1 MKMPKLTID
10 NKDYYTDDFNKEQM
24 SAYNEMTSARS
35 EMQRMDYL
43 MRLLDERTKALASF
57 IITEANKQEEP
68 DETKTSE

>member
-1 MKMPKLTID
+1 MPKLTID
-10 NKDYYTDDFNKEQM
+10 DKDYYTEDFNKEQM
-24 SAYNEMTSARS
+24 SAYNEMTAARS

-43 MRLLDERTKALASF
+43 MRVLDDRTKVLANF

>member
-1 MKMPKLTID
+1 MPKLTID

-24 SAYNEMTSARS
+24 SAYNEMTVARS

-43 MRLLDERTKALASF
+43 IRVLDDRTKVLANF
-57 IITEANKQEEP
+57 IVDEATKQEEP

>member
-1 MKMPKLTID
+1 MPKLTID
-10 NKDYYTDDFNKEQM
+10 DKDYYTDDFNKEQM
-24 SAYNEMTSARS
+24 SAYNEMTAARS

-43 MRLLDERTKALASF
+43 MRLLDERTKLLANF

>member
-1 MKMPKLTID
+1 MPKLTID
-10 NKDYYTDDFNKEQM
+10 DKDYYTDDFNKEQM
-24 SAYNEMTSARS
+24 SAYNEMTAARS

-43 MRLLDERTKALASF
+43 MRVLDDRTKVLANF